1 MKHEC
6 EVWTIDEFKQLILEI
21 DTTVTP
27 LVSAQ
32 QKYESDVMACSIK
45 EEIDKIVF
53 ILGN

>member
-6 EVWTIDEFKQLILEI
+6 EVWTIDEFKQLMLEI